1 MKHTCILIL
10 YIHLTHPHTVWTHMP
25 QQKNHCARPSPTFRS
40 SAFLRAIAG
49 ASSSHVH
56 GAILYKTYMVST
68 NRRVSVALERPS
80 RLRQPPPPEDHAAP
94 KRRRIMCDPCRPRT
108 TSASCCH
115 VWRREEEEGVARVTG
130 ARSRP
135 AVALDRAALARGST
149 HKKNGGRRRRIGFG
163 RS

>member
-1 MKHTCILIL
+1 MHSHTL
-10 YIHLTHPHTVWTHMP
+10 HSSHSSTRSPPP
-25 QQKNHCARPSPTFRS
+25 QQSHHRACPSSTFRS
-40 SAFLRAIAG
+40 SPMICAIVG
-49 ASSSHVH
+49 APLSLVH
-56 GAILYKTYMVST
+56 DAILYKTSMGRT
-68 NRRVSVALERPS
+68 NRRVSAALERPS
-80 RLRQPPPPEDHAAP
+80 RLRRPPPSEDHATP

-115 VWRREEEEGVARVTG
+115 FWRREEEEGVARVTG

-135 AVALDRAALARGST
+135 AVALDRTALARGST